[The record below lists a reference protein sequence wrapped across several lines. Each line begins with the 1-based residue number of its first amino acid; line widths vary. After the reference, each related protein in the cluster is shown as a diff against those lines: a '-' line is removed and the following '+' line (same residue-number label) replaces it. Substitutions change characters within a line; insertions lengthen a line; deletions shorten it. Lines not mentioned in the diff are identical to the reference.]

1 MSAEREIPAEDS
13 IKVVCRFR
21 PLNDSEEKAGSKFI
35 VKFPNS
41 AEENC
46 LSIAGKVYLF
56 DKVFKPNASQEKV
69 YNEAAK
75 SIVTDVLAGYNGTI
89 FAYGQT
95 SSGKTHTMEG
105 VIGDS
110 VKQGIIPRIVNDIF
124 NHIYTM
130 EMNLEFHIKVSYYEI
145 YMDKIRDLLDVSKVN
160 LSVHED
166 KNRVPYVKGATER
179 FVSSPDD
186 VFEVIEEG
194 KSNRHIAVTNMNEH
208 SSRSH
213 SVFLIN
219 VKQENL
225 ENQKKLSGKLYL
237 VDLAGSEKVSKTGAE
252 GTVLDEAKNINKSLS
267 ALGNVIS
274 ALADG
279 NKTHIPYRDS
289 KLTRILQESL
299 GGNAR
304 TTIVICCSPA
314 SFNEAE
320 TKSTLEFGRRAKT
333 VKNVVCVNEE
343 LTAEEWKRRYEKEKE
358 KNARLKGKVEKLELE
373 LSRWRAGE
381 TVNADEQVNVDDLME
396 ASTPNLEV
404 ETTVNSTPAGPV
416 PATPAAGLMLGS
428 ISSDERARL
437 EAERERLYQQL
448 DEKDEEI
455 NQQSQYVENLKEQ
468 IIEQE
473 ELIANARREY
483 ETLQSEM
490 ARIQQENES
499 AKEEVKEVLQALEEL
514 AVNYDQ
520 KSQEIET
527 KNKDIDNL
535 NEELQ
540 QKQGLLST
548 TSTELQQL
556 RDMSS
561 HQRKRINEML
571 SNLLRDLTEVGQAL
585 VSNDSAIDMKMNNI
599 PSGGDSGKV
608 EEDFTMARLYISK
621 MKTEA
626 KNMAQRCANVEALQL
641 DSNKKLSEYEK
652 DLGEYRLL
660 ISQHEARMKSLQ
672 ESMREAENKK
682 RALEEQIDSL
692 REECAKLKAAE
703 HVSAVNAEEKQK
715 AEQLRAMFDSQMD
728 ELREVHT
735 KQVSELRDEII
746 AKQHEMDE
754 MKDVH
759 QKLVLAHQQMTADY
773 EKLKQEEADKS
784 SRLQEIIL
792 NNERREQARKD
803 LKGLE
808 DTVAKELQ
816 TLHNLR
822 KLFVQDL
829 QARIK
834 KTVINEDSEE
844 DGGSLAQ
851 KQKISFLENNLDQ
864 LTKVHKQLVRDNA
877 DLRCELPKLEK
888 RLRTTMERVKALETA
903 LKEAKEG
910 AMRDRKRYQYEVD
923 RIKEAVRQKHLGRR
937 GPQAQ
942 IAKPIR
948 AGQGAIAIRGGG
960 TGASA
965 TQMPQTSAVSS

>member
-585 VSNDSAIDMKMNNI
+585 VSNDSTIDMKMNNI

>member
-21 PLNDSEEKAGSKFI
+21 PLNDSEERAGSKFI

-46 LSIAGKVYLF
+46 ISIGGKVYLF

-110 VKQGIIPRIVNDIF
+110 AKQGIIPRIVNDIF

-145 YMDKIRDLLDVSKVN
+145 YMDKIRDLLDVSKIN

-179 FVSSPDD
+179 FVSSPED

-314 SFNEAE
+314 SFNESE
-320 TKSTLEFGRRAKT
+320 TKSTLDFGRRAKT

-373 LSRWRAGE
+373 LARWRAGE
-381 TVNADEQVNVDDLME
+381 TVNADEQINVDELME
-396 ASTPNLEV
+396 ASTPNLDV
-404 ETTVNSTPAGPV
+404 DTTTTANSTAPM

-428 ISSDERARL
+428 ISGDERSRL

-468 IIEQE
+468 IVEQE

-483 ETLQSEM
+483 EALQSEM

-520 KSQEIET
+520 KSQEIDT
-527 KNKDIDNL
+527 KNKDMDSL

-540 QKQGLLST
+540 QKQTLLNT
-548 TSTELQQL
+548 TTTELQQL
-556 RDMSS
+556 RDMST
-561 HQRKRINEML
+561 HQKKRINEML
-571 SNLLRDLTEVGQAL
+571 GNLLRDLAEVGQAL
-585 VSNDSAIDMKMNNI
+585 SSVDSSIDMKMNSI
-599 PSGGDSGKV
+599 PSAGDSGKV

-626 KNMAQRCANVEALQL
+626 KNMAQRCTNMETQQI

-682 RALEEQIDSL
+682 RNLEEQIDSL

-703 HVSAVNAEEKQK
+703 HVSAVNAEEKQR
-715 AEQLRAMFDSQMD
+715 AEELRSMFDSQMD
-728 ELREVHT
+728 ELREAHT

-746 AKQHEMDE
+746 AKQHEMEE

-759 QKLVLAHQQMTADY
+759 QKLILAHQQMATDY
-773 EKLKQEEADKS
+773 EKLKQEEAEKS
-784 SRLQEIIL
+784 NKLQEIIL
-792 NNERREQARKD
+792 TNERREQARKD

-834 KTVINEDSEE
+834 KTVLNEDSEE

-960 TGASA
+960 AGANT
-965 TQMPQTSAVSS
+965 TQMPQASAVSS

>member
-404 ETTVNSTPAGPV
+404 ETSVNAAPAGPV

-571 SNLLRDLTEVGQAL
+571 SNLLRDLAEVGQAL

-903 LKEAKEG
+903 LKEAKEE

-965 TQMPQTSAVSS
+965 TQMPQASAVSS